1 MSSSTP
7 SEFDLTLIP
16 SLKRLAMAVDVFF
29 SGMPQALPLI
39 AHEPS
44 EEKISSIRF
53 EIASITPRLICK
65 LY

>member
-1 MSSSTP
+1 MRSSTP

-16 SLKRLAMAVDVFF
+16 SLKRLALAVDAFF

-44 EEKISSIRF
+44 VKMISDIRF